1 MNFFKRFCF
10 NVTKD
15 PIITELNEEIKIK
28 VLNKLI
34 SKLNILNILDIR
46 ITIDSLGIIA
56 KNIVDEM
63 GEPSYT
69 SGDHI

>member
-1 MNFFKRFCF
+1 
-10 NVTKD
+10 
-15 PIITELNEEIKIK
+15 

-69 SGDHI
+69 SGDHIWNGAAPILNNKAIKTNNKPILG

>member
-1 MNFFKRFCF
+1 
-10 NVTKD
+10 
-15 PIITELNEEIKIK
+15 